1 MDDTDKTHAARSLP
15 FLTVD
20 NRDFWTGG
28 ANNRLLIFR
37 CNSCAYYV
45 HPPTTFCPRCESR
58 DVGAQPVSGFGTIF
72 SFTMNYKK
80 WFPGLDVPYIIAFVV
95 LEEQDDV
102 RLVSNIVDCN
112 PDDVRIGQR
121 VKVRFEQASDIW
133 VPLFAPVSDL
143 S

>member
-1 MDDTDKTHAARSLP
+1 
-15 FLTVD
+15 
-20 NRDFWTGG
+20 
-28 ANNRLLIFR
+28 
-37 CNSCAYYV
+37 
-45 HPPTTFCPRCESR
+45 
-58 DVGAQPVSGFGTIF
+58 
-72 SFTMNYKK
+72 MNYKK